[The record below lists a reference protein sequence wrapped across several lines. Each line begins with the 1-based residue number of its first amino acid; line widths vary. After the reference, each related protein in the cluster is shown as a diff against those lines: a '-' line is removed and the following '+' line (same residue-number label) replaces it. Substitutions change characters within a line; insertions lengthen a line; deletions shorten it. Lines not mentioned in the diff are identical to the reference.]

1 MALFIITA
9 PSGAGKTTIMNEIK
23 NYTEMIGE
31 CISTTTRPIRKG
43 EVDGESYYFLTKKEF
58 TSAINDGEFAEHV
71 VYGGHYYGITKYQI
85 ETVLKK
91 YNHAYIIADYHGY
104 EQLKEVYPDAV
115 GIFLH
120 MSKEDC
126 LANML
131 LRGDAIEQSL
141 SRIETYENEMK
152 NRDKFDYVVK
162 NVRGK
167 GMRFTVQI
175 ILNIIN
181 QYS

>member
-1 MALFIITA
+1 
-9 PSGAGKTTIMNEIK
+9 
-23 NYTEMIGE
+23 
-31 CISTTTRPIRKG
+31 
-43 EVDGESYYFLTKKEF
+43 
-58 TSAINDGEFAEHV
+58 
-71 VYGGHYYGITKYQI
+71 
-85 ETVLKK
+85 
-91 YNHAYIIADYHGY
+91 
-104 EQLKEVYPDAV
+104 
-115 GIFLH
+115 
-120 MSKEDC
+120 
-126 LANML
+126 ML